1 MMVKFLRKLKFKFLN
16 SSIRRKIVILN
27 TLLVTITPS
36 ILIATFAITY
46 YRIGADALLNA
57 EINKALDET
66 LEVSELYIQEH
77 RHNMEIDIKALR
89 DIIYNN
95 EILFLQKKSPEF
107 ALFLNEEAKRRKLDE
122 IIIFTP
128 SEVIAKNA
136 LAFSFSFMELPF
148 NALSNISSYN
158 QVIPI
163 DSVISDSQIR
173 LVMAYDLERAMF
185 IMVGKHL
192 EKEII
197 DHVAQT
203 KTRYSLLT
211 KSIKNTQAKIKFAL
225 LVISLTFASLSI
237 YFSIKLAHFIA
248 RPLKELVEA
257 TEYIKQGDYSIR
269 VQEKPGRD
277 ETSILSRAFNKMTE
291 TLRKQRS
298 ELTNAHDQI
307 NERRR
312 FIELVL
318 SEISSGVI
326 ILSPRGRLV
335 MLNRAAKTILQLN
348 DSYLNKPLKSFF
360 KELLPL
366 FAKAKELVNESVAET
381 IELSQDNKKIYIEVR
396 INSEVSSEGKI
407 ENFIITLNNITELVS
422 AQRSAAWADVA
433 RRIAHEIK
441 NPLTPITLAIER
453 LNKKYLPQISED
465 KDSFERYI
473 STISTHIN
481 TIWRIVEDFVNFA
494 RIPAPKLERCNIN
507 NLIGDAIFTNKNVH
521 RNIRYVFDTD
531 FDNIYTNSDPL
542 QITQVF
548 TNLLKNSAEAIEAR
562 REEFSE
568 LEGLITVKTNLLTDK
583 QVKVEISDNGVGL
596 PDNIAARIFEPY
608 VTTKVKGTGLG
619 LAIVKKIIEDHN
631 GVLKINNLE
640 HGASISFTLPIFN
653 EDSL

>member
-1 MMVKFLRKLKFKFLN
+1 
-16 SSIRRKIVILN
+16 
-27 TLLVTITPS
+27 
-36 ILIATFAITY
+36 
-46 YRIGADALLNA
+46 
-57 EINKALDET
+57 
-66 LEVSELYIQEH
+66 
-77 RHNMEIDIKALR
+77 
-89 DIIYNN
+89 
-95 EILFLQKKSPEF
+95 
-107 ALFLNEEAKRRKLDE
+107 
-122 IIIFTP
+122 
-128 SEVIAKNA
+128 
-136 LAFSFSFMELPF
+136 
-148 NALSNISSYN
+148 
-158 QVIPI
+158 
-163 DSVISDSQIR
+163 
-173 LVMAYDLERAMF
+173 
-185 IMVGKHL
+185 
-192 EKEII
+192 
-197 DHVAQT
+197 
-203 KTRYSLLT
+203 
-211 KSIKNTQAKIKFAL
+211 
-225 LVISLTFASLSI
+225 
-237 YFSIKLAHFIA
+237 
-248 RPLKELVEA
+248 
-257 TEYIKQGDYSIR
+257 
-269 VQEKPGRD
+269 
-277 ETSILSRAFNKMTE
+277 
-291 TLRKQRS
+291 
-298 ELTNAHDQI
+298 
-307 NERRR
+307 
-312 FIELVL
+312 
-318 SEISSGVI
+318 
-326 ILSPRGRLV
+326 